1 MEGERRIGE
10 ALFSSA
16 RVAIR
21 LQIFLW
27 QTQKQAL
34 KKACNISRA
43 GGVIDGGRGSGS
55 D

>member
-1 MEGERRIGE
+1 MRWGEEDGE

-27 QTQKQAL
+27 QTQKRAL
-34 KKACNISRA
+34 KKACNESRT
-43 GGVIDGGRGSGS
+43 GGVIDGGWGSGS